1 MHESK
6 KQNVKTFAFAF
17 TRVEVWQMS
26 SRYLPVA
33 EVQAGEDNSLKVLFF
48 GDTLVRHVS
57 NQQVDENHVSRIDEG
72 DVLNANKQQK

>member
-6 KQNVKTFAFAF
+6 KRKMLKPLHLQ
-17 TRVEVWQMS
+17 RVEVWQMS

-72 DVLNANKQQK
+72 DVLKANKQK

>member
-6 KQNVKTFAFAF
+6 KRKMLKPLHLQ
-17 TRVEVWQMS
+17 RVEVWQM

-48 GDTLVRHVS
+48 GDTLVRHVP

-72 DVLNANKQQK
+72 DVLKANKQK